1 MSLGWTSKFY
11 NQQINPYT
19 GSPWT
24 QWPVVVVH
32 FNRSMASL
40 LAMQVA
46 ALTIS
51 GRWRH
56 ISLPG
61 VIYVRCVYHIFS
73 HVLWWI
79 VRNDVLK
86 PKFWICSKQRVFHP
100 GFEEVSADSIGES
113 YPVLSHPLLC
123 GFNDFD
129 CYMLKRSCC
138 LLKYDL
144 NALTSLWMYFDI
156 DRDLLFQMILMV
168 CFNPLPQQKTQVWLK
183 QTCKWS

>member
-32 FNRSMASL
+32 FNRSMVSL

-79 VRNDVLK
+79 VRQWRLETKILDLQQTKGISSRVWGSLGGLYWRK
-86 PKFWICSKQRVFHP
+86 LSSTKSSVAMWLQWFWLLHVEEIMLFTEIWFKCVDIAMNVFRHRP
-100 GFEEVSADSIGES
+100 RFIVSDDSDG
-113 YPVLSHPLLC
+113 
-123 GFNDFD
+123 
-129 CYMLKRSCC
+129 
-138 LLKYDL
+138 
-144 NALTSLWMYFDI
+144 
-156 DRDLLFQMILMV
+156 LFQSFTPTKNTGVAETNM
-168 CFNPLPQQKTQVWLK
+168 
-183 QTCKWS
+183 